1 MRATLQKIDDGFC
14 RICSFIVA
22 TAIFGLIVLNFTQ
35 LVTRY
40 IVDFTFTWAEE
51 VSTLT
56 IIYATAFG
64 AAWVTLKRRH
74 LKMDAATKILP
85 QSVKNVAHWVAHAL
99 IFVTGILYIVIG
111 IETVEYNS
119 GFSISILGFDE
130 SIRYLPLPIEGAL
143 IAAAELITFAEDVL
157 DAKSGKLVIK

>member
-14 RICSFIVA
+14 HICSFIVA

-85 QSVKNVAHWVAHAL
+85 QSVKNIAHWVAHVL

-111 IETVEYNS
+111 IEHSIRIIKLNNRSEMKSEDTKIKL
-119 GFSISILGFDE
+119 FSIFT
-130 SIRYLPLPIEGAL
+130 IR
-143 IAAAELITFAEDVL
+143 
-157 DAKSGKLVIK
+157 